1 MARIVLT
8 NDDGVSSSGIHAL
21 AIALDQEGHDIA
33 VVAPSGERSGW
44 GAGVGT
50 LDDGAEFAVE
60 QYKIPEYEHIKAW
73 GLDGPPA
80 FCVLSA
86 MLGRFGEP
94 PELVISGSNDGANC
108 GRGILHSGTVGA
120 AMIAQN
126 FGISGIAVSQKRNGE
141 PMLWETS
148 GEVTVAAVQQV
159 LELPR
164 KTVWNINIPNERT
177 DSLRGVRW
185 GRIAAFGTT
194 KTSLEESRPGVLR
207 IKVTPRDVELS
218 PDTDTA
224 LVDAGYVSITGL
236 IGFRTDGLETPNI
249 VTSLEESILS

>member
-86 MLGRFGEP
+86 MLGRFGKP
-94 PELVISGSNDGANC
+94 PELVISGSND
-108 GRGILHSGTVGA
+108 L
-120 AMIAQN
+120 
-126 FGISGIAVSQKRNGE
+126 
-141 PMLWETS
+141 
-148 GEVTVAAVQQV
+148 
-159 LELPR
+159 
-164 KTVWNINIPNERT
+164 
-177 DSLRGVRW
+177 SL
-185 GRIAAFGTT
+185 IH
-194 KTSLEESRPGVLR
+194 
-207 IKVTPRDVELS
+207 I
-218 PDTDTA
+218 
-224 LVDAGYVSITGL
+224 
-236 IGFRTDGLETPNI
+236 
-249 VTSLEESILS
+249 